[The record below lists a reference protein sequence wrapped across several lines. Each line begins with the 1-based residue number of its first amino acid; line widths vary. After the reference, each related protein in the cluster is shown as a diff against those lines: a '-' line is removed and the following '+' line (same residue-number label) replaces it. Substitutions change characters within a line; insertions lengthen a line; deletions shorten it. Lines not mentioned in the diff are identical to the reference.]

1 MSFRVSH
8 AGFAYGLEDVSFD
21 LADPGLTAIAG
32 PNGAGKSTLIGIMAG
47 LRTPY
52 RGSVM
57 FDGVELSRWRRRDL
71 ARRVAYLPQSMQ
83 IEFPFTT
90 EQVVLMGR
98 TPTHYGWSGGW
109 FESPEDFRKAEEAMR
124 ATDVI
129 EFRDR
134 DFRAL
139 SGGERQRVILAAAI
153 AQEPEVLILD
163 EPTTYLD
170 VKHQISIYRVL
181 EVLASRMQ
189 VISVTHDLGLALRF
203 AKRLIVL
210 DRGRVAADGKPANI
224 LTPELLNQVFG
235 VSARIEGAYLHYEA

>member
-8 AGFAYGLEDVSFD
+8 AGFAYGLTDVSFE
-21 LADPGLTAIAG
+21 LTQPGLTAIAG

-47 LRTPY
+47 LRAPY

-57 FDGVELSRWRRRDL
+57 FDGIELSRWRRRDL

-83 IEFPFTT
+83 IEFPFTA

-98 TPTHYGWSGGW
+98 TPTHMDGAAAGSNRRTI
-109 FESPEDFRKAEEAMR
+109 FAKRSDAMR
-124 ATDVI
+124 ATDVL

-139 SGGERQRVILAAAI
+139 SGGERQRVILASAI

-170 VKHQISIYRVL
+170 LKHQISIYRVL
-181 EVLASRMQ
+181 ERLASRMQ
-189 VISVTHDLGLALRF
+189 VITVTHDLGLALRF
-203 AKRLIVL
+203 ANRLMVL
-210 DRGRVAADGKPANI
+210 DRGCVAGDGVPSSV
-224 LTPELLNQVFG
+224 LTPKLLNHVFG